1 MSWLQ
6 DKAIGINKMLNSNG
20 AKQTESLIERQEK
33 IIDQLDKK
41 RKVGN
46 LNVYTNYFFFTSRDF

>member
-20 AKQTESLIERQEK
+20 AKQTEMLIERQEK

-41 RKVGN
+41 RKVRN
-46 LNVYTNYFFFTSRDF
+46 LNVKTIYYFTSRDF

>member
-6 DKAIGINKMLNSNG
+6 DKAVGINKMLNSNG
-20 AKQTESLIERQEK
+20 AKQTEMLIERQEK

-41 RKVGN
+41 RKVRN
-46 LNVYTNYFFFTSRDF
+46 LNVNTIYYFTSRDF